1 MTSREVKFNEWK
13 WEEEVEVFTLEH
25 IGLGKTS
32 LHRLVIILT
41 LFSALIINAVGLI
54 ISIIVFIIELII
66 YKISLRRAAH
76 VTQDRLE
83 VDYQGG
89 EEPSLTV
96 VKTVM
101 DMEQEEKTKSK

>member
-1 MTSREVKFNEWK
+1 MFP
-13 WEEEVEVFTLEH
+13 
-25 IGLGKTS
+25 
-32 LHRLVIILT
+32 
-41 LFSALIINAVGLI
+41 ALMINAVGLVL
-54 ISIIVFIIELII
+54 SLIVFVFEIII
-66 YKISLRRAAH
+66 YKISLRGAAH

-89 EEPSLTV
+89 EEPSLSV